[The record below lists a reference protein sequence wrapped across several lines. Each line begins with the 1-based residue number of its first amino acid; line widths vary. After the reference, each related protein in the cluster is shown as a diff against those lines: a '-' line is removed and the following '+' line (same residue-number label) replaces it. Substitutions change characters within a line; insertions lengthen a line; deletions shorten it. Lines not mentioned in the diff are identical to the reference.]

1 MMKKKSFIKQAKPTV
16 TIINTER
23 NPKDYKINPLAIPRP
38 NQYDEIFKNSEKHYI
53 YNTNED
59 STPPLST
66 SYYVVNETQ
75 NSNPRFI
82 RTSMMKIPTDQSVLS
97 NSQLLLGLYCQP
109 FAEVDEAEKEIP
121 KVESNRF
128 FNS

>member
-1 MMKKKSFIKQAKPTV
+1 M
-16 TIINTER
+16 
-23 NPKDYKINPLAIPRP
+23 AIPRP
-38 NQYDEIFKNSEKHYI
+38 NQYDEIYKNSEKHYI

-59 STPPLST
+59 SIPPLST

-82 RTSMMKIPTDQSVLS
+82 RTSMMKIPTDQSTLS

-109 FAEVDEAEKEIP
+109 FAELDEAEREVP
-121 KVESNRF
+121 KVESKIYHNT
-128 FNS
+128 